1 MDRQPNVKS
10 NTRRRE
16 PQRHTKELRLH
27 DKSVLHKFIMRVHCF
42 TQVVEYR
49 IDVAKA
55 SENKAV
61 MKTGGSYFKKHAV
74 KTKYGFD
81 RVVED
86 LIQEAMS
93 KGDFDNLQGYGK
105 PLTNSQSQ
113 NPYVDFTQHKINKIL
128 LDNGFSPEWIM
139 LAKDIREHL
148 AALKKSLRRER
159 SYFGVA
165 PLRPAEEAKWLQRIM
180 NFEQIV
186 YEINVKI
193 DKHNILVPILNNQM
207 FRVKLEDLARQIL
220 EENPEIGQENHAV
233 DTLKCQQSNQTSD
246 DDKKGLFSFFSSIF

>member
-1 MDRQPNVKS
+1 M
-10 NTRRRE
+10 
-16 PQRHTKELRLH
+16 
-27 DKSVLHKFIMRVHCF
+27 
-42 TQVVEYR
+42 
-49 IDVAKA
+49 AKA
-55 SENKAV
+55 SENTTV
-61 MKTGGSYFKKHAV
+61 MKKGVPSTGGSYFKKHAV

-148 AALKKSLRRER
+148 TELKKSMRRER
-159 SYFGVA
+159 SYFGLA
-165 PLRPAEEAKWLQRIM
+165 PLGAAEEAKWLQRIM
-180 NFEQIV
+180 NFEQTV
-186 YEINVKI
+186 YEINEKI

-207 FRVKLEDLARQIL
+207 FRVKLDDLARGIL
-220 EENPEIGQENHAV
+220 QEKPENIEVNHAG
-233 DTLKCQQSNQTSD
+233 DTLQYQQSNRCRD